1 MDILIWEK
9 ALNTVKTLVT
19 LAAFINV
26 LTLAA
31 IVYRLFKKQSMSI
44 E

>member
-1 MDILIWEK
+1 MDILLWEK

-19 LAAFINV
+19 LAVLINV
-26 LTLAA
+26 VTIAA
-31 IVYRLFKKQSMSI
+31 IVYRLVTKQSMNL